1 MDIHIPSDIYN
12 DDYVLLNIINQLDQK
27 TKVVV
32 SRCNRRLNHLA
43 NKSLYR
49 KIYINDTPIVKSD
62 VVNIEASWSFLG
74 NNNGYGQGEIVSN
87 INKFISS
94 ITKNDINEE
103 DPHSYNRYLNIINS
117 IEWIRFNWDANQ
129 ILQLDIL
136 NLALKG
142 NNLKRIENM
151 VSPFQYQIL
160 YANRNNFLNKSLE
173 QAPPLT
179 AISYTEYM
187 NFNNESFDEHRGA
200 ELKILGFDS
209 RLGIN
214 IYSSLLNETLLSFKM
229 YLNYIYKNDDLP
241 LLIDTISTFIDPALV
256 FAKPV
261 RNEKINVQGQ
271 QVQGLIYSNCI
282 KNVFKNDDEGE
293 GDDDDETGVNL
304 QRDLPKL
311 KIKDLK
317 LHWRDDQFPINQ
329 PQYVKLSEEGKLPK
343 LTDLFYNDA
352 LETVTIISWDPEL
365 GKRNETVLFEFLEFT
380 NIKDLSLISL
390 EYKPGLISKFFD
402 KSKNKFLLSLNKLK
416 LDFQSENG
424 LKNIPFEDL
433 NTIIQNCPNLTF
445 LDIRS
450 EYDYEDKKTLIKPFN
465 DNKDYNFNGFKSIAK
480 CNCNRC
486 TDFLQNDLIKKNM
499 LNIKNKPECLYK
511 LNIFDYLSAM
521 TMLPYS
527 KSVAVYPSVLT
538 NQSSSLDL
546 CVKNALLKMDSSYG
560 FDIARHI
567 DNIKFITNE
576 LISLLPQDQ
585 KNEEED
591 DVVIILYLKLQLMK
605 RLYLEFFED
614 FSQGYGYD
622 IKDELINMSFLN
634 CSNNTGMDLTYIK
647 DSFIVPEFIFKAIH
661 YYYHYQQEFINR
673 VILKALPNLKY
684 LVFNECSFYISKSSE
699 KNAVLKPL
707 FYDEGYY
714 ETEDLDKYNEA
725 IKKSDL
731 VKNQSFNV
739 DQLAVFFRF
748 QMFQTLLFDG
758 SMKNSM
764 KNTALEAILAVEKV
778 FEDKFVGLEKKY
790 KGSDTPLGTIQVLD
804 IENNVGS
811 FLKEKPMYKDNLKS
825 FTSNPS
831 DDMLGSMPVVRIGT
845 VIKQNITGIRES
857 ESELNE
863 LKGHLK
869 KRAYIHNLPF
879 DFYEY
884 INHKDLEIIKS
895 RVNRLIHTFTYY
907 PYCIVYKNGSELLH
921 SSDGRK
927 LDSWGRD
934 NEEPNKYEHFFK
946 WEDEYYG

>member
-1 MDIHIPSDIYN
+1 MMSKLPSDIYN

-27 TKVVV
+27 TKVTV
-32 SRCNRRLNHLA
+32 SHCNRRLNHLA

-49 KIYINDTPIVKSD
+49 KIYINDTPIVKSNII
-62 VVNIEASWSFLG
+62 NIEASWSFLG

-87 INKFISS
+87 INKFILS
-94 ITKNDINEE
+94 ITKKDFEEKDI
-103 DPHSYNRYLNIINS
+103 HLHTRYLNIINS

-129 ILQLDIL
+129 ILQLEIL

-151 VSPFQYQIL
+151 VSPLQYQIL

-173 QAPPLT
+173 QAPPLS

-187 NFNNESFDEHRGA
+187 NFNHESFDEYRGSEIQA
-200 ELKILGFDS
+200 LGFDP
-209 RLGIN
+209 RFGTEL
-214 IYSSLLNETLLSFKM
+214 YSSLLNETLLSFKM
-229 YLNYIYKNDDLP
+229 YLNYIYRNDDLP

-256 FAKPV
+256 FSKPI
-261 RNEKINVQGQ
+261 RNNKINVQGQ
-271 QVQGLIYSNCI
+271 HVQGLIYSNCI
-282 KNVFKNDDEGE
+282 KNVFANDDDPEV
-293 GDDDDETGVNL
+293 DL

-343 LTDLFYNDA
+343 LKDIFYNDA
-352 LETVTIISWDPEL
+352 LETVTIISWDPQL
-365 GKRNETVLFEFLEFT
+365 GKRNETVLFELLDFT
-380 NIKDLSLISL
+380 DIKDLSLISL
-390 EYKPGLISKFFD
+390 EYKPGLIAKFFD
-402 KSKNKFLLSLNKLK
+402 KTKNKFLLSLNKLK
-416 LDFQSENG
+416 LDFQSESG

-433 NTIIQNCPNLTF
+433 NTILQNCPNLTF

-450 EYDYEDKKTLIKPFN
+450 EYDYEDKKILIKPFT
-465 DNKDYNFNGFKSIAK
+465 DNKDYNFSGFKSISK
-480 CNCNRC
+480 CECKRC
-486 TDFLQNDLIKKNM
+486 THFLQNDLIKKNM
-499 LNIKNKPECLYK
+499 LNINNKPECLYK

-546 CVKNALLKMDSSYG
+546 CVKNALLKMDSSYA

-576 LISLLPQDQ
+576 WISLLPQDQ
-585 KNEEED
+585 KNEQED
-591 DVVIILYLKLQLMK
+591 DVIITLYLKLQLMK

-622 IKDELINMSFLN
+622 IKDELINISFLD
-634 CSNNTGMDLTYIK
+634 CSNNTGMDLPHIK
-647 DSFIVPEFIFKAIH
+647 NSFITPEFIFKAIH
-661 YYYHYQQEFINR
+661 YYYHYQREFIHR

-684 LVFNECSFYISKSSE
+684 LVFNECSFYVSYSGETNK
-699 KNAVLKPL
+699 VLKPL
-707 FYDEGYY
+707 FYEEGYY
-714 ETEDLDKYNEA
+714 ETEDLEKYNKE
-725 IKKSDL
+725 IKESEL
-731 VKNQSFNV
+731 IKNQSFNI
-739 DQLAVFFRF
+739 DELAVFFRF

-778 FEDKFVGLEKKY
+778 FEEQFSGLEEKY
-790 KGSDTPLGTIQVLD
+790 KNSEIPLGSIQVLD
-804 IENNVGS
+804 ADNNVGS
-811 FLKEKPMYKDNLKS
+811 FLKDQAMYKDNLKS
-825 FTSNPS
+825 FISSTNE
-831 DDMLGSMPVVRIGT
+831 DMLGNMPVVRIGT
-845 VIKQNITGIRES
+845 VVKQNITGIRES
-857 ESELNE
+857 ESELE
-863 LKGHLK
+863 EIKGQFK
-869 KRAYIHNLPF
+869 KRAYIYNLPF
-879 DFYEY
+879 NFYDH

-907 PYCIVYKNGSELLH
+907 PYCILYKNGSELLH

-934 NEEPNKYEHFFK
+934 NEQPQKYDHFFK